1 MKQLQLS
8 VEKARELYGISPEL
22 NIILQETF
30 SEEELGLKKPLPKTW
45 YELMSI
51 CGYSTTE
58 LDSKLRFYRNLVTR
72 DDSRNLFATEAQAK
86 SAIAYAQLTQLM
98 KAYNGDWEPDWEDDM
113 ELKYVIDRDRN
124 GLERSSYY
132 TSYSF
137 LAFKDPEVRDKF
149 LENFQEIIKVFY
161 QID

>member
-1 MKQLQLS
+1 MKNIQLSAEKAKQLFG
-8 VEKARELYGISPEL
+8 KNPEL
-22 NIILQETF
+22 DEILKQNFT
-30 SEEELGLKKPLPKTW
+30 EEELGLKKPLPKTW

-51 CGYSTTE
+51 CGYSITE
-58 LDSKLRFYRNLVTR
+58 LDSKLRFYRNLDTR
-72 DDSRNLFATEAQAK
+72 DDNRNLFATEAQAK